1 MPESKS
7 IKNEKDLKEN
17 IKMDVKNMIKEK
29 RKLKIK
35 IPKYNLF
42 FNNHSYPD
50 ESPEIK
56 HKEIEI
62 SI

>member
-1 MPESKS
+1 MSESKS
-7 IKNEKDLKEN
+7 IKNENDLKEN

-42 FNNHSYPD
+42 FNNHSYP
-50 ESPEIK
+50 K
-56 HKEIEI
+56 MNHQK
-62 SI
+62 